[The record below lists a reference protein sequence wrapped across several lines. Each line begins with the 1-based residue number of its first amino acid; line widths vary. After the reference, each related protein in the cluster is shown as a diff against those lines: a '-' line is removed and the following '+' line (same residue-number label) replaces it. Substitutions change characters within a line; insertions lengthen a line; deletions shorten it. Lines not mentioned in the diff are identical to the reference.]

1 MWPKRAKGKQKVAED
16 IKDIPDYERTKE
28 KKHEMQKFINE
39 SGYTAAP
46 GYAY

>member
-1 MWPKRAKGKQKVAED
+1 MHREITDEQPAHGQGVKIGQDR
-16 IKDIPDYERTKE
+16 RTKE

-39 SGYTAAP
+39 SGYNAAP